1 MISLFKLFENY
12 GIDPATVRLVR
23 HGNKEIDVLE
33 VFQNDLER
41 FTQYTAWQ
49 RDGKYGDSAYLAVFA
64 PAQGTTALFLG
75 LWRVNGITHK
85 GHLTKRHMNML
96 IRHDLPLRWFGIA
109 AFYHIEPVDVMA
121 DLSER
126 LVIDWGHST
135 LQWVQRKDKQVVQIK
150 PPHAIG
156 EFISYDAIQLDYDD
170 LCKLTSA
177 RDSNVTWVNALS
189 SVNGVY
195 LIRHRKDGRLYVG
208 SAYGDGGILGRWA
221 AYARSGHG
229 GNKLLKQ
236 LDPRHFE
243 FSVLEIAPSTMSA
256 DDVIAREN
264 RWKERLGTRQFG
276 LNEN

>member
-1 MISLFKLFENY
+1 MITLFSLLQHY

-49 RDGKYGDSAYLAVFA
+49 SENKYGDAQTLLLFA
-64 PAQGTTALFLG
+64 PTQGTTALFLG
-75 LWRVNGITHK
+75 LWQINGITQNHE
-85 GHLTKRHMNML
+85 LTDRHRKML
-96 IRHDLPLRWFGIA
+96 IRHDLPLRWLERSV
-109 AFYHIEPVDVMA
+109 FYHLQPLDVMA

-150 PPHAIG
+150 PLHSIG
-156 EFISYDAIQLDYDD
+156 EFISYDAIQLHYDD
-170 LCKLTSA
+170 LCKLIGA
-177 RDSNVTWVNALS
+177 RDSNITWVHALS
-189 SVNGVY
+189 SVNGIY
-195 LIRHRKDGRLYVG
+195 LIRHLKDGRLYVG

-243 FSVLEIAPSTMSA
+243 FSVLEIAPSTLSA
-256 DDVIAREN
+256 DEVIAREN
-264 RWKERLGTRQFG
+264 RWKERLGTRMFG